1 MMQPISKAPLT
12 GSSKKLVPGTLTP
25 LGTVVPGTIGP
36 SIFVHAGKV
45 NAKRPHPIV
54 SIKQFLAVER
64 ASSELISCFA
74 TYSAISTSKE
84 SGPDLIFSSTFF
96 DMIYSLSSRSTQT
109 EVSGPVYSALG
120 LIILLLALC
129 SMQ

>member
-1 MMQPISKAPLT
+1 M
-12 GSSKKLVPGTLTP
+12 
-25 LGTVVPGTIGP
+25 GP

-45 NAKRPHPIV
+45 NANNPQPIV
-54 SIKQFLAVER
+54 SIKQFRAVER
-64 ASSELISCFA
+64 ASSELISCFE

-84 SGPDLIFSSTFF
+84 SGPDLIFSSTLF
-96 DMIYSLSSRSTQT
+96 DMIYSLSSRSTQA

-120 LIILLLALC
+120 LIILLFALC

>member
-1 MMQPISKAPLT
+1 M
-12 GSSKKLVPGTLTP
+12 VPGTLTP

-45 NAKRPHPIV
+45 NANKPHPIV
-54 SIKQFLAVER
+54 SIRQFLAVES
-64 ASSELISCFA
+64 ASSELISCFE

-84 SGPDLIFSSTFF
+84 SGPDLIFSSTLF
-96 DMIYSLSSRSTQT
+96 DMIYSLSSRSIHS